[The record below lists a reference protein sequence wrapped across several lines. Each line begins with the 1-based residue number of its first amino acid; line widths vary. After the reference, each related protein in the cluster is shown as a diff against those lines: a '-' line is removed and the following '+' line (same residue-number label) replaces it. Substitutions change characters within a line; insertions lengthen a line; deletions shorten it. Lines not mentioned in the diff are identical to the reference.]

1 MTLSLPCP
9 RWLLAA
15 FAGGQQAEKV
25 NDAAL
30 KKGAMDA
37 EAVGKGI
44 KKTFSN

>member
-1 MTLSLPCP
+1 MRLSLP
-9 RWLLAA
+9 AI
-15 FAGGQQAEKV
+15 AGGQQAEKV

-44 KKTFSN
+44 KKTFSD